1 MIETFNQPPQEENPE
16 DRFKRERV
24 EDLRKIFDEAEA
36 VFEASGR
43 EAVKPFLNTIYSS
56 LIGLNKLESS
66 INPLERWNEEG
77 DLTEEQFNELNLRRK
92 KLSNAVGIKTASG
105 EIRHDLN
112 EI

>member
-1 MIETFNQPPQEENPE
+1 MPEESYPQSQEKNS
-16 DRFKRERV
+16 
-24 EDLRKIFDEAEA
+24 EDLSKKERFEDLSNFFSEAEA

-43 EAVKPFLNTIYSS
+43 EGTKPFLNIIYSR
-56 LIGLNKLESS
+56 LIALNKSESE
-66 INPLERWNEEG
+66 INPLEKWNEAG
-77 DLTEEQFNELNLRRK
+77 DLIKEQFDELNLRRK